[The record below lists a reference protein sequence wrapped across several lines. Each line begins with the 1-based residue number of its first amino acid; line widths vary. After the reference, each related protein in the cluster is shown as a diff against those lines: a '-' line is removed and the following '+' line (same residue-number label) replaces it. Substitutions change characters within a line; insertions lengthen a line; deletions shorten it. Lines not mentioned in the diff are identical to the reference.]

1 MVGPV
6 EGGYPVVGGKLS
18 AGERAGFDVESGF
31 LAGLAAYAIADRVL
45 NGRLIVGRPLR
56 TGDK

>member
-1 MVGPV
+1 M